1 MGNTVRIGLS
11 ALLVSLIVAASAQQT
26 INYTVKKGDSLYTIA
41 HRHGLRLPD
50 LLKVNNLRN
59 PHALQPGQVIK
70 IPVKGSANSASGKTR
85 TASAPTSGWAEINK
99 DRINIRQKP
108 SVNSPRITIVDRW
121 TKVKVLARQGEWSRV
136 QLTNGRT
143 GWVKSVYLSP
153 TQPPRTAAARTAS
166 TSTPRKT
173 ASTNRRFPQRQ
184 APAVQANNERT
195 RQLLQKAMAYLG
207 SPYRRGGSS
216 SRGFDCSGFTSY
228 IFRHAGVHLPHHSA
242 AQARVGKPVPRNQ
255 LQPGDLV
262 FFRTRG
268 RRISHVGIYIGNG
281 KFIHASSARGRVR
294 IDSLN
299 SGYYSKRYAG
309 ARRVPH

>member
-1 MGNTVRIGLS
+1 MEYTIRIGLS

-50 LLKVNNLRN
+50 LLKVNNMRN

-70 IPVKGSANSASGKTR
+70 IPVKGNASANSASGKTR
-85 TASAPTSGWAEINK
+85 TASAPATGWAEINK

-121 TKVKVLARQGEWSRV
+121 TKVKVLERQGEWSRV

-143 GWVKSVYLSP
+143 GWVKSTYLSP
-153 TQPPRTAAARTAS
+153 TKPPSTAS
-166 TSTPRKT
+166 ATNSSTSRKA
-173 ASTNRRFPQRQ
+173 ASASRRFPQRQ
-184 APAVQANNERT
+184 VPAAQADNERT

-228 IFRHAGVHLPHHSA
+228 IFRHAGVNLPHHSA

-268 RRISHVGIYIGNG
+268 NRISHVGIYVGNG